1 MNYSQ
6 TNKNE
11 RRKIWETEHT
21 HQSNEEKEEDYEIE
35 DETNDN
41 FSTKSNTKQIFVGI
55 GCQLGR
61 HRSVAIVEKI
71 GQDLKKVF
79 PECNIFLQHR
89 DIDRKGSE
97 KQEKQKRDQIRNS
110 KKNFLSD

>member
-6 TNKNE
+6 TGKNE
-11 RRKIWETEHT
+11 ENSGKSEK
-21 HQSNEEKEEDYEIE
+21 QSNEEKEDDDSETDE
-35 DETNDN
+35 ETNDN
-41 FSTKSNTKQIFVGI
+41 FSTNSNAKQIFVGI

-71 GQDLKKVF
+71 GQDLKKAF

-97 KQEKQKRDQIRNS
+97 KQQKQKRDQIRNS